1 MVFSLFPLPGCLQAV
16 SLNCSSTRSST
27 RLPTSPPFQKDYNSR
42 RRPTRAPGQPFLP
55 PRSDLLA
62 NDRLRV
68 GTPAICSKER
78 ESEKSRIAALVEKN
92 ALVFLLDVD
101 KES

>member
-1 MVFSLFPLPGCLQAV
+1 MVFSLFPLFPLPGCLQAV
-16 SLNCSSTRSST
+16 NSTLNCSSTRSST

-42 RRPTRAPGQPFLP
+42 RRPTHAPGQPFLP

-68 GTPAICSKER
+68 GTPAICNKER
-78 ESEKSRIAALVEKN
+78 ESEKSSIAALAEKN
-92 ALVFLLDVD
+92 VLVFC
-101 KES
+101 